1 MKWCCSNTPQTRC
14 MESVF
19 WNNFETSFSMSC
31 KAISISTDVR
41 SCDNWFKQRCSLKKK
56 QFEWHSKFI
65 SHVRLSCWGN
75 NKIMSISVETK
86 HQFAI
91 AVKKSYAIQ
100 QILMKIERFKLL
112 FVFLQSFY
120 ILWRNTSIL
129 CSHLTQMRFQAGI
142 AHLRLFNIL
151 GIENKKASFALSIF
165 EKASPE

>member
-91 AVKKSYAIQ
+91 AVKKIYAIQ